1 MNKNTDLEA
10 QPGGIAL
17 SDDFKGAIVVTCD
30 AQVRQRFMAKVYSIL
45 SSQLLLSLCFIG
57 AVYRFPSFQSF
68 LINHVFIWVLAM
80 IFTFVSCIW
89 VSIAPSPEEYEENER
104 VPWYALTSR
113 GQKSLLFLF
122 TLCESYCLAGTVMFE
137 AQDTVA
143 SALLVTTVVVFGISV
158 MAFSGRFQLSE
169 GTMGS
174 LYGWL
179 GMGIWMLIGIFITS
193 LFFGGLTSRM
203 NVLTGWLGAVV
214 FSVYLFIDTQLIF
227 RKVHVGEEVK
237 CAMMLYLDI
246 VNLFLSLLRIMSNN
260 NDD

>member
-10 QPGGIAL
+10 QPEGL
-17 SDDFKGAIVVTCD
+17 PLTDDSKGAIVVTCD
-30 AQVRQRFMAKVYSIL
+30 SQARQQFMARVYSIL

-57 AVYRFPSFQSF
+57 AVYRFPSFQEF
-68 LINHVFIWVLAM
+68 LINHLFIWVFAI
-80 IFTFVSCIW
+80 IFTLVSCIW
-89 VSIAPSPEEYEENER
+89 VSVAPSPQEFEENESI
-104 VPWYALTSR
+104 PWYALTSR
-113 GQKSLLFLF
+113 GQKWLLFLF

-143 SALLVTTVVVFGISV
+143 SALLITTVVVFGISI
-158 MAFSGRFQLSE
+158 MAFSGRFQVSE

-174 LYGWL
+174 VYAWL
-179 GMGIWMLIGIFITS
+179 GMGLWMLIGICITS
-193 LFFGGLTSRM
+193 LLFGGLSSNM
-203 NVLTGWLGAVV
+203 SVLTGWLGAVV
-214 FSVYLFIDTQLIF
+214 FSVYLFLDTQLIF
-227 RKVHVGEEVK
+227 RKVHIGEEVK